1 MGCLPLAVASAHEA
15 IMSLSMLPPA
25 ALAKNLVLP
34 AGHLNVEEL
43 ASCVSSAPPTAKV
56 SVCLAYTALRAD

>member
-1 MGCLPLAVASAHEA
+1 MGCLPPAVTSGHEA

-25 ALAKNLVLP
+25 AMATDLLLP
-34 AGHLNVEEL
+34 AGLLNVEEL

-56 SVCLAYTALRAD
+56 SACLAYTAPRAD

>member
-1 MGCLPLAVASAHEA
+1 
-15 IMSLSMLPPA
+15 MSLSMLPPA